1 MKARSRTV
9 VDRDLEWEK
18 AWKAHPSNPWFRY
31 QADAYAAWIRRRL
44 PPRDDGGRLLKTNAF
59 DEACGFPDLM
69 RVFDGTRTVLMDVSP
84 LTLTQALRELLRWG
98 RAPVGCVT
106 DVRSLAFRP
115 DSFDVVLSAS
125 TLDHFADER
134 NISVALGELCRVLR
148 SGGHLLLALDNPS
161 NPILRARRLVHWVT
175 GPLGGLIPFAMGR
188 TLSQRRLVATLRR
201 EGFEVLHADFLLH
214 TPRIAA
220 LWLGEWAAR
229 GRRDCLAGWLVSLFG
244 RLERALA
251 PLPTRRWTGH
261 FVIVDCRRSP
271 TIGAAEARAGPA
283 ASPEPS
289 RIAKVIGA
297 GRVLEHRVRCG
308 YLRRVPAPILV
319 LVDPAVRVMAGMAR
333 RGLAVPLYLRQPVG
347 LWSGPCAGQ
356 TVTVATWGRPR
367 DARPL
372 LDLLFDGEPTVRWL
386 ECRTYREVLG
396 SWSELDLGAELFIA
410 ATTPAL
416 SAAFRRRGFL
426 IVPRTA
432 RLGGRPDTLLTLQSQ
447 AEESLLSDLR
457 RVRRSGYRMDL
468 WQYTRERSVTFYYRY
483 LVPHARTRFSEAARP
498 PSFDWVDRLFAA
510 GFALVVL
517 PPDRDEPDAIGVAI
531 ERGDVF
537 WLAYLG
543 TRDGDPAVMRR
554 SGGLAALYDFAIR
567 LAQQRGA
574 QLIDMGRSR
583 PWLTDGV
590 TRYKWKW
597 GFRPMTD
604 LTEALEHAVRIVR
617 ADGAAAHRLA
627 TRRVI
632 VRAGRR
638 FLLMSPHSL
647 VEADSQRGTAK
658 RH

>member
-1 MKARSRTV
+1 
-9 VDRDLEWEK
+9 
-18 AWKAHPSNPWFRY
+18 
-31 QADAYAAWIRRRL
+31 
-44 PPRDDGGRLLKTNAF
+44 
-59 DEACGFPDLM
+59 
-69 RVFDGTRTVLMDVSP
+69 
-84 LTLTQALRELLRWG
+84 
-98 RAPVGCVT
+98 
-106 DVRSLAFRP
+106 
-115 DSFDVVLSAS
+115 
-125 TLDHFADER
+125 
-134 NISVALGELCRVLR
+134 
-148 SGGHLLLALDNPS
+148 
-161 NPILRARRLVHWVT
+161 
-175 GPLGGLIPFAMGR
+175 
-188 TLSQRRLVATLRR
+188 
-201 EGFEVLHADFLLH
+201 
-214 TPRIAA
+214 
-220 LWLGEWAAR
+220 
-229 GRRDCLAGWLVSLFG
+229 
-244 RLERALA
+244 
-251 PLPTRRWTGH
+251 
-261 FVIVDCRRSP
+261 
-271 TIGAAEARAGPA
+271 
-283 ASPEPS
+283 
-289 RIAKVIGA
+289 
-297 GRVLEHRVRCG
+297 
-308 YLRRVPAPILV
+308 
-319 LVDPAVRVMAGMAR
+319 
-333 RGLAVPLYLRQPVG
+333 
-347 LWSGPCAGQ
+347 
-356 TVTVATWGRPR
+356 
-367 DARPL
+367 
-372 LDLLFDGEPTVRWL
+372 
-386 ECRTYREVLG
+386 
-396 SWSELDLGAELFIA
+396 
-410 ATTPAL
+410 
-416 SAAFRRRGFL
+416 
-426 IVPRTA
+426 
-432 RLGGRPDTLLTLQSQ
+432 
-447 AEESLLSDLR
+447 
-457 RVRRSGYRMDL
+457 MDL